1 MENEKREKLVSD
13 SVQMFKNQMIEEK
26 NNNKKREQENQK
38 KKNNVWEIDNFE
50 VESKVEEKEEIEMR
64 MRMKVLLNEDGEET
78 DVECSGPSSD
88 YYKVSDCHFCPR

>member
-50 VESKVEEKEEIEMR
+50 VESKVEEKEESEMR